1 MAHNNAETGDG
12 GGQQERQT
20 ELVLHSGQDR
30 IGTKSTKLN
39 TFKNKA
45 FIIQIAHLY
54 IKCAILAHLYIKCA
68 KIAHFY
74 INALF

>member
-1 MAHNNAETGDG
+1 MAHNNEETGDG

-45 FIIQIAHLY
+45 FIYSNSAFIYKMRYFSAFIY
-54 IKCAILAHLYIKCA
+54 KMR
-68 KIAHFY
+68 
-74 INALF
+74 